1 MVRYDSSVRFEVEF
15 TCAHGCFNEGDTTEA
30 GLALIAEWHK
40 QGKIAMNDT
49 LRQYI
54 DDKGLGEM
62 FASPAVGADTDAEVE
77 EEQPADGAEA
87 EEIVE
92 EQKQKRASKAKK

>member
-62 FASPAVGADTDAEVE
+62 FASPAVGADT
-77 EEQPADGAEA
+77 